1 MHHVTTLCVRL
12 FGIYKELL
20 VPVLNYFRIRKI
32 ASFGLLKKIKEPTSS
47 GHFKNLKNQLSCKRT
62 NTIWWWYGWLI
73 DFSKF

>member
-20 VPVLNYFRIRKI
+20 VPVLHSFRIRKI

-47 GHFKNLKNQLSCKRT
+47 GHFKNLKNQLFMQ
-62 NTIWWWYGWLI
+62 NNQHHLVVVWLVN
-73 DFSKF
+73 